1 VKATAGLLLLAA
13 LPAATAQD
21 IAVFR
26 TRADL
31 IYVDVFV
38 TRGGVPVRG
47 LAVEAFDVRDDGR
60 HREVELI
67 ALEEVPLEARLLF
80 DVSRSLQGQRLE
92 HLRDAGRS
100 FLPGLGPRDRVGLVT
115 FSAEVRERLPPTG
128 DPAALSRAL
137 DRLQAGGM
145 TALYDGLYA
154 TLLLDGGPGRRMIVL
169 FSDGADTVSWLGER
183 QVLRVVEESNVLIHA
198 VAVGAGHGT
207 AGDDAAGQSSR
218 FDVLERIAER
228 TGGQLWLASSS
239 VELEAAFG
247 RIIDAMKSRYLL
259 RLEPRERLRP
269 GHHRLEVRLRGPAA
283 EVRHRPTYFV
293 PR

>member
-1 VKATAGLLLLAA
+1 VKATASLLLLAA

-259 RLEPRERLRP
+259 RL
-269 GHHRLEVRLRGPAA
+269 
-283 EVRHRPTYFV
+283 
-293 PR
+293 